1 MTLCQK
7 CLGKAVR
14 KGILKE
20 MGISPFHRL
29 SLPVPA
35 NDTIREKQ
43 IPFSQTPKPNLLMKP
58 FRIFAMSFAL
68 AGVCFAE
75 AADPASSAPSDIYVP
90 GDAVE
95 VKGQTLY
102 VKDTTGTTLLLSIA
116 ESPTASIGDFITP
129 VAATG
134 TPGQSGTGREP
145 VAAINGSGLS
155 ESYPGSGVFVHVNDS
170 SAGGASMWNTGFG
183 DTAFLEFDLGKVY
196 NVSGLYQWNYNEKPP
211 YHERGL
217 KEVKIST
224 SDDGVIWK
232 EFTQTIFKVGTGQ
245 PDLPAE
251 VVKFGQP
258 VKTRYIR
265 LDALSRYG
273 SDAFGFSE
281 IRFANADRAYVAPSR
296 VWIPKYTRPV
306 YPAITLGQKAG
317 GATETTFPDAAKV
330 VDVSKP
336 PYHAKGDGTTDDTD
350 AIQQA
355 LNDHPSQSAII
366 YLPNGKYLVSSQIR
380 WGGSKNMSDAD
391 AAKNTV
397 LWGQSKEKTIIQ
409 LKDRCPGFNDPR
421 NARGVIWTGAAPA
434 QRFANE
440 IHNLTVDTGV
450 QNPGAA
456 GVQFMANNQGGIY
469 DVNIVSG
476 DGQGKA
482 GLDLGYTDE
491 QGPMLAKNISVLGFD
506 YGVSSATGVA
516 SWTGENITV
525 KSPNKAGFKN
535 SGQPASVRKF
545 QFSGDVTAV
554 ENGAGLLTL
563 IDSTLEGTG
572 AAKDLPAISMVGG
585 AALIRHVKTSGF
597 KTALVDSVAKTELV
611 GPNVAEHCSIKPV
624 TLLAGAPST
633 LNLPIKETPELP
645 WGDPTKWVA
654 PKTNDAAGIQA
665 AIDSGTETVFLPR
678 GSYIIDNT
686 IVVRGNVKRIIG
698 TKAVID
704 VKPPLL
710 NENKAVFQIAVGVSN
725 SVTLEG
731 LHTTYANGPFVFI
744 EHASKRTLVLKA
756 LGINFGAAQTPSQ
769 LTYRNTVPGADVFI
783 EDVVSSRWEFTGQH
797 VWARQFNPEPTGTRL
812 TVDGGT
818 FWVLGYK
825 TERIGE
831 IVVAKNGA
839 KVEILGG
846 LSQTSGSAQRP
857 MFLNNN
863 SDMSVFFSEVNHSD
877 DPFVK
882 FVVENKGTE
891 TKEFGDANKG
901 FKGWRPIIY
910 EGRRGK

>member
-1 MTLCQK
+1 MNTHVFS
-7 CLGKAVR
+7 A
-14 KGILKE
+14 
-20 MGISPFHRL
+20 
-29 SLPVPA
+29 
-35 NDTIREKQ
+35 RE
-43 IPFSQTPKPNLLMKP
+43 LRGKP
-58 FRIFAMSFAL
+58 FQIFALSFVL
-68 AGVCFAE
+68 AGVSFGKPAE
-75 AADPASSAPSDIYVP
+75 PASSAPSELYVP
-90 GDAVE
+90 GDVVE
-95 VKGQTLY
+95 VNGQKLY

-116 ESPTASIGDFITP
+116 ESPTATIGDFITP

-134 TPGQSGTGREP
+134 TPGQAGTGREP
-145 VAAINGSGLS
+145 VATINGSGLS

-170 SAGGASMWNTGFG
+170 SAGGASMWNTGFAA
-183 DTAFLEFDLGKVY
+183 TAFLEFDLGKVY
-196 NVSGLYQWNYNEKPP
+196 NVSGFYQWNYNEKAP
-211 YHERGL
+211 YNERGL
-217 KEVKIST
+217 KEVAIST
-224 SDDGVIWK
+224 SGDGKSWK
-232 EFTQTIFKVGTGQ
+232 ELTKTLFTAGTGQ

-251 VVKFGQP
+251 VVKFEQP
-258 VKTRYIR
+258 AKTRYLR
-265 LDALSRYG
+265 LDGLSRYG

-281 IRFANADRAYVAPSR
+281 IRFANADKAYEAPSR
-296 VWIPKYTRPV
+296 VWTPKYTRPV
-306 YPAITLGQKAG
+306 YPAITPGQRTG
-317 GATETTFPDAAKV
+317 SATETLFPDAAKV
-330 VDVSKP
+330 VDVTKP
-336 PYHAKGDGTTDDTD
+336 PYNAKRDGTTDDTD

-366 YLPNGKYLVSSQIR
+366 YLPNGKYLVSKQLR
-380 WGGSKNMSDAD
+380 WGGSKNMRDAD

-421 NARGVIWTGAAPA
+421 HARGVIWTGEAPA

-440 IHNLTVDTGV
+440 IRNLTVDTGV
-450 QNPGAA
+450 QNPGAS

-491 QGPMLAKNISVLGFD
+491 QGPMLAKNIYVQGFD

-525 KSPNKAGFKN
+525 KFANKAGFKN

-545 QFSGDVTAV
+545 QLFGDVPAV

-563 IDSTLEGTG
+563 IDSTLVGTG
-572 AAKDLPAISMVGG
+572 AAKDVSAVSIIGG
-585 AALIRHVKTSGF
+585 AALIRNVKTSGF
-597 KTALVDSVAKTELV
+597 KSALVDSVAKTELAE
-611 GPNVAEHCSIKPV
+611 PHITEHCSIQPV
-624 TLLAGAPST
+624 TLVSGAAST

-645 WGDPTKWVA
+645 WGDPSKWVA
-654 PKTNDAAGIQA
+654 PKTNDAAGIQS
-665 AIDSGTETVFLPR
+665 AIDSGAETVFLPR
-678 GSYIIDNT
+678 GTYNADATVI
-686 IVVRGNVKRIIG
+686 VRGNVKRLIG

-704 VKPPLL
+704 VMPPLL
-710 NENKAVFQIAVGVSN
+710 NEKKAVFQIANGASN
-725 SVTLEG
+725 SVILEG
-731 LHTTYANGPFVFI
+731 LHTTYANGRFVFI
-744 EHASKRTLVLKA
+744 EHASKRTLVLNA
-756 LGINFGAAQTPSQ
+756 LCINFGAAQTPSH

-783 EDVVSSRWEFTGQH
+783 EDVVSSRWEFTGQN
-797 VWARQFNPEPTGTRL
+797 VWARQFNAEPTGTRL

-846 LSQTSGSAQRP
+846 LSQTSGSAQGP
-857 MFLNNN
+857 MFLNDN
-863 SDMSVFFSEVNHSD
+863 SDMSVIFSEVNHSD

-882 FVVENKGTE
+882 FAIEKKGTE
-891 TKEFGDANKG
+891 IKEFGDVNKG
-901 FKGWRPIIY
+901 FKGWRSIIY
-910 EGRRGK
+910 EGRASK

>member
-1 MTLCQK
+1 MTPL
-7 CLGKAVR
+7 
-14 KGILKE
+14 
-20 MGISPFHRL
+20 L
-29 SLPVPA
+29 S
-35 NDTIREKQ
+35 KQ
-43 IPFSQTPKPNLLMKP
+43 TQQFPRPNPLVKP
-58 FRIFAMSFAL
+58 FRCFALSLAL
-68 AGVCFAE
+68 AGVGLAE
-75 AADPASSAPSDIYVP
+75 AADPPSSAPSDIYVP
-90 GDAVE
+90 GDAVK
-95 VKGQTLY
+95 VNGQTLY
-102 VKDTTGTTLLLSIA
+102 VKDTTGTTLLLSIP
-116 ESPTASIGDFITP
+116 EPPTASIGDFITP

-134 TPGQSGTGREP
+134 TPGQAGTGREP
-145 VAAINGSGLS
+145 VATINGAGLI

-170 SAGGASMWNTGFG
+170 SAGGASMWNTAFA

-211 YHERGL
+211 YNERGL
-217 KEVKIST
+217 KKVKLST
-224 SDDGVIWK
+224 SDDGKNWK
-232 EFTQTIFKVGTGQ
+232 ELMQTIFKAGTGQ

-251 VVKFGQP
+251 AVKFEQP
-258 VKTRYIR
+258 VRTRYIR

-273 SDAFGFSE
+273 SDAFGFSK
-281 IRFANADRAYVAPSR
+281 IRFANADKTYVAPSR
-296 VWIPKYTRPV
+296 VWTPKYTRPV
-306 YPAITLGQKAG
+306 YPAISPGQKTGSAG
-317 GATETTFPDAAKV
+317 ETLFPEAARV
-330 VDVSKP
+330 VDVSKA
-336 PYHAKGDGTTDDTD
+336 PYHAKGDGTSDDTN

-366 YLPNGKYLVSSQIR
+366 YLPDGKYLVSKQIR
-380 WGGSKNMSDAD
+380 WGGSKNMSDGD

-421 NARGVIWTGAAPA
+421 HARGVLWTGEAPA

-450 QNPGAA
+450 QNPGAS

-491 QGPMLAKNISVLGFD
+491 QGPMLAKNVSVLGFD

-516 SWTGENITV
+516 SWTGENISV
-525 KSPNKAGFKN
+525 KFPNKAGLKN

-545 QFSGDVTAV
+545 QFSGDVPAV
-554 ENGAGLLTL
+554 ENGSGLLTL

-572 AAKDLPAISMVGG
+572 AAKDLAAISINGG

-597 KTALVDSVAKTELV
+597 KTALVDTVATTELA
-611 GPNVAEHCSIKPV
+611 GPTIVEHCSIKAV
-624 TLLAGAPST
+624 TLLAGAAST

-654 PKTNDAAGIQA
+654 PPTNDAAGIQA
-665 AIDSGTETVFLPR
+665 AIDSGAETVFLPR
-678 GSYIIDNT
+678 GSYDVDT
-686 IVVRGNVKRIIG
+686 PIVVRGTVKRIIG
-698 TKAVID
+698 TKAVLD

-710 NENKAVFQIAVGVSN
+710 NEIKAVFQIADGVPDA
-725 SVTLEG
+725 VTLEG

-744 EHASKRTLVLKA
+744 EQASTRTLSLKA
-756 LGINFGAAQTPSQ
+756 LCINFGAAQTPSH

-783 EDVVSSRWEFTGQH
+783 EDVVSARWEFTGQH

-818 FWVLGYK
+818 FWALGYK

-831 IVVAKNGA
+831 IAVAKNGA

-846 LSQTSGSAQRP
+846 LSQTSGSAQSP
-857 MFLNNN
+857 MFLNHN
-863 SDMSVFFSEVNHSD
+863 SDMSVFFSEVNHSE

-882 FVVENKGTE
+882 FVVENRGGE
-891 TKEFGDANKG
+891 TREFGDGNKG

-910 EGRRGK
+910 EGRVAK